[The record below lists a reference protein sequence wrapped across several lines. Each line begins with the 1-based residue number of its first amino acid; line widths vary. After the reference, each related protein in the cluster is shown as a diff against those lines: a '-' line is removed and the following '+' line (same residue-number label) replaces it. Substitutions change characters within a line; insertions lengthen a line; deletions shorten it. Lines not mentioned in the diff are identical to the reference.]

1 MTELKF
7 NTPSEIEVYINPKKN
22 GNISRDNEGFVNIS
36 EIRRGNKLKVFNDFK
51 KSQKEYL
58 DKMEKCIGEPSI
70 KSGEKRSTWVH
81 EKILERVLRWY
92 GVDEEKV
99 IDRFVYPDNR
109 TIGSYQYDKVEIM
122 VHLKTKHINASKF
135 CTIFNTSVKRWNDLE
150 STQNL
155 FKLYCKTELSIES
168 NDSSELVIKH
178 GLGYDSNDV
187 WIPQDLLPMLATWCS
202 PEYALFASK
211 VMNMYHTDPMKLA
224 AMAIQEHDR
233 QTGTKTTALLKSTD
247 DDNEHVKN
255 LTEQL
260 EYVMKQVEE
269 NNATIIDQNNKIIT
283 LEELTQ
289 IQTKTIQK
297 IKDNVYKITYDN
309 HLLSIDNV
317 SLLEQFKPVRDLM
330 IDHPNVD
337 ISQLAQTR
345 KVMLDKHVLPL
356 EEKLTA
362 KDDTIKTLQDRVNFE
377 RREKEKMIEELSTMQ
392 ESYDDEIRSLQ
403 DEPRRTR
410 SRSTRRSNKKSR
422 SSKGQKRS
430 NKKSSKPKSSITSAL
445 EPNTCSQ
452 LSIYTKRDHEGY
464 HFALVPGRSTDFKK
478 FKYVYRG
485 IIMLD
490 ETQMADYY
498 ITDFAKNNRKE
509 YDSFSGFTFI
519 LSTHTPVS
527 FERIFSNYFDD
538 NILQKIIAVGYTV
551 KKHDTVC
558 SY

>member
-1 MTELKF
+1 MALEQKHVF
-7 NTPSEIEVYINPKKN
+7 NIPSEITFHIWEKDHKITREN
-22 GNISRDNEGFVNIS
+22 GWCNIS
-36 EIRRGNKLKVFNDFK
+36 EIRNDAGVKNFSNFQK
-51 KSQKEYL
+51 YQKEFL
-58 DKMEKCIGEPSI
+58 EGVQKEICDEPI
-70 KSGEKRSTWVH
+70 KTDGNITLVH

-92 GVDEEKV
+92 EISETEV
-99 IDRFVYPDNR
+99 IDKFVHPETR
-109 TIGSYQYDKVEIM
+109 TIGQYKYNKVEIL
-122 VHLKTKHINASKF
+122 VHLESKYVNGSKF
-135 CTIFNTSVKRWNDLE
+135 CPLFGKPMHRWMDLKGTKELLKYYSDHNTVDCDE
-150 STQNL
+150 
-155 FKLYCKTELSIES
+155 I
-168 NDSSELVIKH
+168 IKK
-178 GLGYDSNDV
+178 GLGYDSGDI
-187 WIPQDLLPMLATWCS
+187 WIPQNLLPMLAIWCS
-202 PEYALFASK
+202 PKYAIFVSD

-485 IIMLD
+485 IIMLE
-490 ETQMADYY
+490 ETQTADYY